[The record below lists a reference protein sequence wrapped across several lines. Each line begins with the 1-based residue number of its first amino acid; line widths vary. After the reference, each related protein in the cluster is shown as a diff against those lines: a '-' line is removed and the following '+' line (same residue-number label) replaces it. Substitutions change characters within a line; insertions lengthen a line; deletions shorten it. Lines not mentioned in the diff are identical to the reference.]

1 MSKRR
6 RLREDPGNSMFA
18 RAMADD
24 AYIDGPPGFY
34 AKGHSSL
41 RVHARAYIET
51 LQRDIKARA
60 AESGGA
66 HGYCKDEPD
75 DSDAQALPGGSEDF
89 DDWKDDQVLQA
100 SDADG

>member
-6 RLREDPGNSMFA
+6 RLREDPGNSMFV

-24 AYIDGPPGFY
+24 AYVDGAPCFY
-34 AKGHSSL
+34 AKGDSSL

-60 AESGGA
+60 AESGA
-66 HGYCKDEPD
+66 HGYCKDEPK
-75 DSDAQALPGGSEDF
+75 DSDPEDF
-89 DDWKDDQVLQA
+89 DD
-100 SDADG
+100 